1 MIVIDIVI
9 WADLEAAAA
18 GEAAWLA
25 PERSVKM
32 YNLLP
37 RRVREVHVKTPDV
50 SNIDMDWWSDLV
62 QITFQNH
69 KCIWCN
75 SLSPLWLY
83 KPENLASKD

>member
-1 MIVIDIVI
+1 MVPMTVPGGLDTNISWRRKKFGDFVIVIDIVI

-37 RRVREVHVKTPDV
+37 RRVCDVHVKTPDV
-50 SNIDMDWWSDLV
+50 SNIDVDWWSD
-62 QITFQNH
+62 F
-69 KCIWCN
+69 
-75 SLSPLWLY
+75 
-83 KPENLASKD
+83 